1 MSSKSL
7 IYFFFSSRR
16 RHTIC
21 ALVTGVQTC
30 ALPIYGDA
38 ARAATVGLA
47 RLSDPD
53 LAEWI
58 DANATF
64 PNGIVDRIAPATGP
78 RERAMAAAFGLD
90 DPVPVTC
97 EPFRQWAMEDRF
109 ASGRPALEKVG
120 VTLTS
125 HVHAFAPTT
134 IRHPTG
140 GTIGREQRR
149 ERVRTDAEISV

>member
-1 MSSKSL
+1 MIHSCPTRCSSV
-7 IYFFFSSRR
+7 RR
-16 RHTIC
+16 DP
-21 ALVTGVQTC
+21 GVAPFTVLSC
-30 ALPIYGDA
+30 DNRPCNGDA

-64 PNGIVDRIAPATGP
+64 PNGMVDRIAPATGP

-97 EPFRQWAMEDRF
+97 EPFRQWALADRF
-109 ASGRPALEKVG
+109 ASGRPALEKVELG
-120 VTLTS
+120 S
-125 HVHAFAPTT
+125 AWC
-134 IRHPTG
+134 
-140 GTIGREQRR
+140 REQGWQ
-149 ERVRTDAEISV
+149 